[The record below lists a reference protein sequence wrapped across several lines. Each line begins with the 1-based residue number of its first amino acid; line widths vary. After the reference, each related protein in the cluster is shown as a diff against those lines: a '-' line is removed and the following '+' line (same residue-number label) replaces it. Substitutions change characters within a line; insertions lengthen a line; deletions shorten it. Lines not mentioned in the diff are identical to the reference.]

1 GNNVFIGE
9 IKGKTSNVKTS
20 FLSQL
25 DNHFTNFIED
35 HPEIPEENIYKLLI
49 INHQRNKALSER
61 DPVDQKQIDIAKGKY
76 GSLIIETSEL
86 LKLLEKYRE
95 NNLSRET
102 IAELITQKGL
112 LKVE

>member
-1 GNNVFIGE
+1 
-9 IKGKTSNVKTS
+9 
-20 FLSQL
+20 
-25 DNHFTNFIED
+25 FIED